1 MKKYL
6 DEVVL
11 FVEYILKRGKELRST
26 FSRSDF
32 LPCVCLLNISQVLF
46 DVPNFNPEHES
57 LHIFEMQPFKPENM
71 IIWYMGYNI
80 RL

>member
-11 FVEYILKRGKELRST
+11 FVEYILKRGEEL
-26 FSRSDF
+26 RSDF

-46 DVPNFNPEHES
+46 DVPNFNQEHES